1 MDIKPIYGALRDYNY
16 THDEKVEI
24 IMTAI
29 FKICNKYNLK
39 KIGLCDRDK
48 TFKDSAGWP
57 FYNEG
62 NLFIDGKYGG
72 WPIAWHIA
80 NEIDKEIK
88 RYMPDYV
95 FNTGAGNPGQ
105 KSINDYYV
113 NAGIYIKVKNKWFKN

>member
-1 MDIKPIYGALRDYNY
+1 MDIKPIYGALKDYNY
-16 THDEKVEI
+16 THDEKAEI

-57 FYNEG
+57 FSNEG
-62 NLFIDGKYGG
+62 NIFIDGTYDD
-72 WPIAWHIA
+72 WPIAWYIA
-80 NEIDKEIK
+80 DEIDKEIK
-88 RYMPDYV
+88 RYMPNYV
-95 FNTGAGNPGQ
+95 FNTGAGNSGQ

-113 NAGIYIKVKNKWFKN
+113 NAGIYIKVKNKWIKN